1 MHPHAWLDAVLAQ
14 LGFENLAGLTVDF
27 TLYQARCQRAEA
39 ARDPGL
45 AGCDLQRVQDLDA
58 DDTVARFCELLAKLR
73 TELGVQRLQGLSV
86 GAQPGQGVRVAQ
98 AGQQQPGEQQEIDS
112 QKDDGR
118 GQHDVGARNEENSAD
133 YAHAGRGRSPMRLSE
148 TDRGLPVAEAL
159 PALFEALRT
168 ARAAVLSAPPGSG
181 KTTLV
186 PLALAE
192 REPEGRILV
201 VTPRQ
206 VAARAAAR
214 RMASML
220 GEAVGEMVGYHV
232 RWDRRVGKATRVV
245 VMTEGMML
253 RRLDADPELDGVR
266 TVILDEFHERTL
278 DADTALGLL
287 LDVRA
292 SLRPDLALLV
302 MSATLEAEAVSGL
315 LGGAP
320 AIRAE
325 GRLHPVGVTQHP
337 LAARPLA
344 DMRGF
349 ARGVAEATGEA
360 MAAVDGDALVFLPG
374 IRAIREVAG
383 ALEARVTAT
392 VQQLHGSLEPAEQDA
407 VLQPRGGR
415 RVILSTP
422 IAQTSLTVEG
432 IGIVVDSGW
441 HRLTRFDPRAGA
453 DRLATERISRA
464 AAEQRAGRAGRL
476 GPGHCWRLW
485 SADEHAQLPAHDAPE
500 ILRADLAGFVL
511 RAECWGRGMSRSMA
525 LLDRPSE
532 IALARAEAL
541 LADLG
546 ALDDSGHLTALGRRM
561 AALPVAPRRA
571 AMLLEGVA
579 AGEGALAVWLAAL
592 LEVDAGA
599 GPDLGARLR
608 EVATAPSGAQ
618 LRRVVADLSRALDV
632 PNARQP
638 PRVEPEAAGRLLARA
653 YPERIA
659 RRRPS
664 ERERYA
670 CSDGGEVLVAESAQ
684 AAEWLVTAHWEP
696 GPPRRAR
703 LVAPLS
709 EQDVLDGRCGALQV
723 VDHLGWDDR
732 KEGVV
737 AESRRMLG
745 ELIIDAR
752 PARVP
757 PEVAQDVLCQ
767 AVQRRGLQVLPWSE
781 AARSLQARIGSL
793 RAWRGGDW
801 PALDDAALSARLE
814 EWLQPYLAGMTRLA
828 QLAELDLAAL
838 LHAQLPPELVGSLD
852 RLAPERIGVPSGHEV
867 RLRYNGD
874 ASPPVLAVKL
884 QALFGLAETPRVD
897 DGRVPVQI
905 QLLSPAGRPLQ
916 VTQDLASFW
925 RNGYPEVAREL
936 RGRYPKHPW
945 PEDPLTAE
953 ASMGARRRRAP

>member
-1 MHPHAWLDAVLAQ
+1 
-14 LGFENLAGLTVDF
+14 
-27 TLYQARCQRAEA
+27 
-39 ARDPGL
+39 
-45 AGCDLQRVQDLDA
+45 
-58 DDTVARFCELLAKLR
+58 
-73 TELGVQRLQGLSV
+73 
-86 GAQPGQGVRVAQ
+86 
-98 AGQQQPGEQQEIDS
+98 
-112 QKDDGR
+112 
-118 GQHDVGARNEENSAD
+118 
-133 YAHAGRGRSPMRLSE
+133 MRLSE
-148 TDRGLPVAEAL
+148 TDRRLPVAEAL
-159 PALFEALRT
+159 PTLFEALRT

-192 REPEGRILV
+192 HEPKGRIFV

-214 RMASML
+214 RMAAML
-220 GEAVGEMVGYHV
+220 GEAVGETVGYHV
-232 RWDRRVGKATRVV
+232 RWDRRVGQVTRVI
-245 VMTEGMML
+245 VMTEGMLL
-253 RRLDADPELDGVR
+253 RRLEADPELDGAR
-266 TVILDEFHERTL
+266 TVILDEFHERSL

-292 SLRPDLALLV
+292 SLRPDLGLLV
-302 MSATLEAEAVSGL
+302 MSATLEAEAVSEL
-315 LGGAP
+315 LGGVP
-320 AIRAE
+320 AIRAD
-325 GRLHPVGVTQHP
+325 GRLHPVGVTHRS

-349 ARGVAEATGEA
+349 ARGVAEATVEA
-360 MAAVDGDALVFLPG
+360 MAAADGDALVFLPG
-374 IRAIREVAG
+374 IQAIRAVAG
-383 ALEARVTAT
+383 ELETRVAAT
-392 VQQLHGSLEPAEQDA
+392 VQQLYGSMEPAEQDA
-407 VLQPRGGR
+407 VLQPRAGR

-453 DRLATERISRA
+453 DRLVTERISRA

-476 GPGHCWRLW
+476 GPGHCWRMW
-485 SADEHAQLPAHDAPE
+485 SADEHAQLPARDAPE

-525 LLDRPSE
+525 LLDRPPA
-532 IALARAEAL
+532 IALKRAEAL

-546 ALDDSGHLTALGRRM
+546 ALGDSGQLTALGRRM

-571 AMLLEGVA
+571 AMLLEGA
-579 AGEGALAVWLAAL
+579 ATGEGALAVWLAAL
-592 LEVDAGA
+592 LEVDTGV
-599 GPDLGARLR
+599 GPHVSERLR
-608 EVATAPSGAQ
+608 EAANAPSGRP
-618 LRRVVADLSRALDV
+618 LRRVAADLARALDIN
-632 PNARQP
+632 NAKQP
-638 PRVEPEAAGRLLARA
+638 PRAEPETAGRLLARA

-659 RRRPS
+659 RRRPGA
-664 ERERYA
+664 RERYA
-670 CSDGGEVLVAESAQ
+670 CSDGGEVLVGENAQ
-684 AAEWLVTAHWEP
+684 GVEWLVAAHWEP

-703 LVAPLS
+703 LVAPLDAG
-709 EQDVLDGRCGALQV
+709 DVLAGRCGALHAV
-723 VDHLGWDDR
+723 EHLGWDDQ

-745 ELIIDAR
+745 ELLIDAR
-752 PARVP
+752 PVRVS
-757 PEVAQDVLCQ
+757 PEATQEMLCQ
-767 AVQRRGLQVLPWSE
+767 AVQRRGLQVLPWNE

-814 EWLQPYLAGMTRLA
+814 EWLQPHLAGMTRLA
-828 QLAELDLAAL
+828 ELAELDLAAL
-838 LHAQLPPELVGSLD
+838 LRAQVPPEIAGNLD
-852 RLAPERIGVPSGHEV
+852 RWAPERVRVPSGHDV
-867 RLRYNGD
+867 RLQYSGD
-874 ASPPVLAVKL
+874 AGPPVLAVKL
-884 QALFGLAETPRVD
+884 QALFGLIETPRVD

-945 PEDPLTAE
+945 PEDPLAAE
-953 ASMGARRRRAP
+953 ASMGARRRGAP

>member
-1 MHPHAWLDAVLAQ
+1 
-14 LGFENLAGLTVDF
+14 
-27 TLYQARCQRAEA
+27 
-39 ARDPGL
+39 
-45 AGCDLQRVQDLDA
+45 
-58 DDTVARFCELLAKLR
+58 
-73 TELGVQRLQGLSV
+73 
-86 GAQPGQGVRVAQ
+86 
-98 AGQQQPGEQQEIDS
+98 
-112 QKDDGR
+112 
-118 GQHDVGARNEENSAD
+118 
-133 YAHAGRGRSPMRLSE
+133 MRLSE
-148 TDRGLPVAEAL
+148 SHRQLPVTEAL
-159 PALFEALRT
+159 PAVFEALGS

-192 REPEGRILV
+192 NEPQGRILV

-220 GEAVGEMVGYHV
+220 GEGVGETVGYHV
-232 RWDRRVGKATRVV
+232 RWDRRVGKATRVI
-245 VMTEGMML
+245 VMTEGMLL
-253 RRLDADPELDGVR
+253 RRLESDPELDGVR
-266 TVILDEFHERTL
+266 TVILDEFHERSL

-302 MSATLEAEAVSGL
+302 MSATLDAEAVAGL
-315 LGGAP
+315 LGDAS

-325 GRLHPVGVTQHP
+325 GRLHPVGVMHRW
-337 LAARPLA
+337 LGARPLA

-349 ARGVAEATGEA
+349 ARGVADATVEAL
-360 MAAVDGDALVFLPG
+360 AAAEGDALVFLPG
-374 IRAIREVAG
+374 IHAIREVAK
-383 ALEARVTAT
+383 ALEARVAAT
-392 VQQLHGSLEPAEQDA
+392 VQPLHGSMEPAEQDA
-407 VLQPRGGR
+407 VLQPCAGR

-453 DRLATERISRA
+453 DRLVTERISRA

-476 GPGHCWRLW
+476 GPGRCWRLW
-485 SADEHAQLPAHDAPE
+485 SADEHAQLPARDAPE

-511 RAECWGRGMSRSMA
+511 RAERWGRGMSRGMA
-525 LLDRPSE
+525 LLDRPPE
-532 IALARAEAL
+532 VALERAEAL

-546 ALDDSGHLTALGRRM
+546 AMDDGGRLTALGRRM
-561 AALPVAPRRA
+561 AELPVAPRRA
-571 AMLLEGVA
+571 AMLLEGAA

-592 LEVDAGA
+592 LEVDGGA
-599 GPDLGARLR
+599 GPHVGERLR
-608 EVATAPSGAQ
+608 EAAKAPPGSQ
-618 LRRVVADLSRALDV
+618 LRRVAADLARGLDI
-632 PNARQP
+632 PGASQP
-638 PRVEPEAAGRLLARA
+638 PRVAPEAAGRLLARA

-659 RRRPS
+659 RRRPG

-670 CSDGGEVLVAESAQ
+670 CSDGGEVTVAEGAQ
-684 AAEWLVTAHWEP
+684 GAEWLVAAHWEP
-696 GPPRRAR
+696 GSPRRAR

-709 EQDVLDGRCGALQV
+709 EQDVLAGRCGALRTV
-723 VDHLGWDDR
+723 EHLGWDDQ

-745 ELIIDAR
+745 QLIIDAR

-757 PEVAQDVLCQ
+757 PDAAQAMLCE

-801 PALDDAALSARLE
+801 PALDDATLSAQID

-828 QLAELDLAAL
+828 QLAELDLTAL
-838 LHAQLPPELVGSLD
+838 LRAQVPPELAGSLD
-852 RLAPERIGVPSGHEV
+852 RLAPERLRVPSGHDV
-867 RLRYNGD
+867 RLQYSGD

-884 QALFGLAETPRVD
+884 QALFGLAETPRVE

-945 PEDPLTAE
+945 PEDPLAAE
-953 ASMGARRRRAP
+953 ASMGTRRRGAP